1 MSDNI
6 TDENFD
12 KIHEAI
18 DTTITTLEDSGSEL
32 GDIALCMFVE
42 GANILEQMGLSKEE
56 VSAMALDFL
65 SSDEATVEMPSGLWP
80 RRMLSMWWLGLRP
93 QSAQS
98 SQLWL

>member
-1 MSDNI
+1 MDLKKVKWEYKMSDNV

-18 DTTITTLEDSGSEL
+18 DTTITNLEDGGSDL

-56 VSAMALDFL
+56 ISAMALDFL
-65 SSDEATVEMPSGLWP
+65 SSDETNIEIPNE
-80 RRMLSMWWLGLRP
+80 
-93 QSAQS
+93 
-98 SQLWL
+98 

>member
-1 MSDNI
+1 MSDNE

-18 DTTITTLEDSGSEL
+18 DETITGLEDNGSEL

-56 VSAMALDFL
+56 ISAMALDFL
-65 SSDEATVEMPSGLWP
+65 SSDEAVVEMPGE
-80 RRMLSMWWLGLRP
+80 
-93 QSAQS
+93 
-98 SQLWL
+98 

>member
-1 MSDNI
+1 KKAKWEYKMSDNV

-18 DTTITTLEDSGSEL
+18 DTTITSLEDAGSDL

-56 VSAMALDFL
+56 ISSMALDFL
-65 SSDEATVEMPSGLWP
+65 SSDEATVEMPVE
-80 RRMLSMWWLGLRP
+80 
-93 QSAQS
+93 
-98 SQLWL
+98 